1 MENKAKRMGA
11 SQTTGGLGHWVKM
24 INHDK
29 TIRMNRLLKPFGLT
43 ESAWY
48 VLYHIN
54 QAERISQKTLQE
66 TLRIESGSMAMIV
79 DSLVRKGW
87 LERTSSEKD
96 RRANYLKLTVRGAA
110 RWKTV
115 PDIASILRK
124 QMMRGVTEEE
134 EEIAVAILK
143 KCSAN
148 LSKGITRTD

>member
-1 MENKAKRMGA
+1 MKVSPTAG
-11 SQTTGGLGHWVKM
+11 SLGHWVKM

-29 TIRMNRLLKPFGLT
+29 TIKMNRLLKPFGLT

-48 VLYHIN
+48 VLYQVN

-96 RRANYLKLTVRGAA
+96 RRANYLELTPKGAV
-110 RWKTV
+110 RWKTI
-115 PDIASILRK
+115 PDIASVLRK
-124 QMMRGVTEEE
+124 EMMRGVTEEE
-134 EEIAVAILK
+134 EEVAAAILK
-143 KCSAN
+143 RCSAN
-148 LSKGITRTD
+148 LAKSITQTG

>member
-1 MENKAKRMGA
+1 MGSSPTA
-11 SQTTGGLGHWVKM
+11 GSLGHWVKM
-24 INHDK
+24 VNHDK

-48 VLYHIN
+48 VLYYVN
-54 QAERISQKTLQE
+54 QADRISQKTLQE

-79 DSLVRKGW
+79 DGLVRKAW
-87 LERTSSEKD
+87 LERMSSEKD
-96 RRANYLKLTVRGAA
+96 RRANYLKLTLRGAA

-124 QMMRGVTEEE
+124 EMMRGVTEDEE
-134 EEIAVAILK
+134 EVAVAILK

-148 LSKGITRTD
+148 LSKSITQTD